1 MISIRHTNSILLI
14 DGKTGEIIWT
24 LGGKRNV
31 FEELSP
37 SNDTEA
43 LAPVLSMGW
52 QHHARFV
59 PNTNDTEMTFFD
71 NHVKDTTTHGTCRPG
86 SCSRGLHV
94 RIDDT
99 VSPPTV
105 QLLHEYLHPSQLQ
118 AQSQGSIQA
127 LLGNVTA
134 DTSTTT
140 TALDHVFVGWGR
152 CPSFTEHDAATGETL
167 LDVQFSPWHSSK
179 IADALDNYRAYR
191 MDWHATPYWKP
202 AMALME
208 NRKGHGALDIFVSWN
223 GATEVRQW
231 VVRGVVVRKTTGP
244 GRFSIKV
251 NGDGEVLARSKRT
264 GFETKLTVDK
274 PGLWYLWAEALDKK
288 GTIIG
293 KTEIVNFEEGNVTV
307 LPFQDSGYDEE
318 EYDEYDDSNRPMITF
333 TWPLLGGI
341 VGAVVGVAVVAKG
354 CQLLWQHALHK
365 YELVFDDD
373 IDLGSDLDAD
383 SDVDMESV
391 LGLDLFSDEFG
402 PDGPEPWQDYGRR
415 PGLRKP

>member
-1 MISIRHTNSILLI
+1 MISIRHTHSILLI

-24 LGGKRNV
+24 LGGRRNV
-31 FEELSP
+31 FQEISP

-59 PNTNDTEMTFFD
+59 PNSNETEMTFFD
-71 NHVKDTTTHGTCRPG
+71 NHVKETTHGTCTPG

-105 QLLHEYLHPSQLQ
+105 ELLHEYLHPSKLQ

-127 LLGNVTA
+127 LNVTE
-134 DTSTTT
+134 DGVF
-140 TALDHVFVGWGR
+140 DHVFLGWGR

-179 IADALDNYRAYR
+179 ISDALDNYRAYR

-208 NRKGHGALDIFVSWN
+208 SREGDGALDVFVSWN

-231 VVRGVVVRKTTGP
+231 VVRGVVLHETT
-244 GRFSIKV
+244 GRFSIKL

-264 GFETKLTVDK
+264 GFETKLAVNR
-274 PGLWYLWAEALDKK
+274 PGLWYLWAEALDEM
-288 GTIIG
+288 GTLIG
-293 KTEIVNFEEGNVTV
+293 KTEILNFEEGNVTV
-307 LPFQDSGYDEE
+307 LPFKDSGYDEE
-318 EYDEYDDSNRPMITF
+318 EYDEYDDSNRPIITF
-333 TWPLLGGI
+333 TWQLVGGV
-341 VGAVVGVAVVAKG
+341 VGAVVGLVGAMKG
-354 CQLLWQHALHK
+354 CHLLWKHALQK
-365 YELVFDDD
+365 YELVYDDD
-373 IDLGSDLDAD
+373 IDLGSDSD

-391 LGLDLFSDEFG
+391 SGLDLFNDEL
-402 PDGPEPWQDYGRR
+402 GPEPWQDYNSR
-415 PGLRKP
+415 PGIR